1 MHSYANSFF
10 AFSSRD
16 SLLGAN
22 QSLLMATQKRNSAA
36 EVHTRKYPSSTEVA
50 KLAGVSQ
57 SAVSRTFTP
66 GASVSERTR
75 KKVMKAAQ
83 ALGYS
88 PNILPRILLTSRS
101 RLVAILIG
109 EMSNPYYARV
119 LEEFSRVL
127 QEQGNQVLLCAVGH
141 GEYVDDAIPSLAGY
155 RVDGI
160 ITAHPILSEEAA
172 AQCEKIGVP
181 IVLFNGRVR
190 SNWVSSVCCD
200 NATAGRDV
208 ADLFLKYGAKRFG
221 YIAGGTETLANE
233 DRAAGFI
240 NRLKED
246 GITDITSVSGNFRY
260 EDGYHAALA
269 LMRQKRPPH
278 AIFCANDMMAIGAI
292 DALRKEAGVR
302 VPNEIMIAGF
312 DDIPAAGWGSYSLT
326 TVRQEVEEM
335 VQAAVQIL
343 QRKAAGHENAR
354 GLLKLVRG
362 TLVQRGST
370 TGWIKRR

>member
-1 MHSYANSFF
+1 
-10 AFSSRD
+10 
-16 SLLGAN
+16 
-22 QSLLMATQKRNSAA
+22 MATQKKNSAA
-36 EVHTRKYPSSTEVA
+36 DARARKYPSSTEVA
-50 KLAGVSQ
+50 KVAGVSQ
-57 SAVSRTFTP
+57 SAVSRTFTA

-75 KKVMKAAQ
+75 KKVIKAAE

-88 PNILPRILLTSRS
+88 PNMLPRILLTNRS
-101 RLVAILIG
+101 RLVAIVIG

-127 QEQGNQVLLCAVGH
+127 QEQENQVLLCAVGH

-172 AQCEKIGVP
+172 EQCEKIGVP

-200 NATAGRDV
+200 NVAAGRDV

-221 YIAGGTETLANE
+221 YIAGGQETPANQ
-233 DRAAGFI
+233 DRSAGFI
-240 NRLKED
+240 DRLKEH
-246 GITDITSVSGNFRY
+246 GVSDIKSISGNFRY
-260 EDGYHAALA
+260 EDGYQAALE
-269 LMRQKRPPH
+269 LMRQKRLPQ

-302 VPNEIMIAGF
+302 IPQEVMIAGF
-312 DDIPAAGWGSYSLT
+312 DDIPAAAWASYSLT
-326 TVRQEVEEM
+326 TVRQEVARM
-335 VQAAVQIL
+335 VQEAVAIL
-343 QRKAAGHENAR
+343 QTKAAGGDDAR
-354 GLLKLVRG
+354 GLLRLVRG

-370 TGWIKRR
+370 TGWCKRR

>member
-1 MHSYANSFF
+1 MLHSYAMTFF
-10 AFSSRD
+10 AFSSQD
-16 SLLGAN
+16 SSLDVN
-22 QSLLMATQKRNSAA
+22 QNFSMATPKLNPAHAR
-36 EVHTRKYPSSTEVA
+36 TRKYPSSTEVA

-57 SAVSRTFTP
+57 SAVSRTFTA

-75 KKVMKAAQ
+75 KKVIKAAE

-88 PNILPRILLTSRS
+88 PNILPRILLTNRS
-101 RLVAILIG
+101 RLVAIVIG

-172 AQCEKIGVP
+172 EQCEKIGVP

-200 NATAGRDV
+200 NSAAGRDV

-221 YIAGGTETLANE
+221 YIAGGQETLANQ
-233 DRAAGFI
+233 DRSAGFI
-240 NRLKED
+240 NRLKEN
-246 GITDITSVSGNFRY
+246 GISDIKSVSGNFRY
-260 EDGYHAALA
+260 DEGYQAALK
-269 LMRQKRPPH
+269 LMEQKRPPQ
-278 AIFCANDMMAIGAI
+278 AIFCANDMMAFGAI
-292 DALRKEAGVR
+292 DALRHEVGVR
-302 VPNEIMIAGF
+302 VPQEVMVAGF
-312 DDIPAAGWGSYSLT
+312 DDIPVAAWASYSLT
-326 TVRQEVEEM
+326 TVRQEVEQM

-343 QRKAAGHENAR
+343 QTKAAGPENAR

>member
-1 MHSYANSFF
+1 
-10 AFSSRD
+10 
-16 SLLGAN
+16 
-22 QSLLMATQKRNSAA
+22 MATQKLNSASA
-36 EVHTRKYPSSTEVA
+36 PTRKYPSSTEVA

-57 SAVSRTFTP
+57 SAVSRTFTA

-75 KKVMKAAQ
+75 KKVIKAAE

-88 PNILPRILLTSRS
+88 PNILPRILLTNRS
-101 RLVAILIG
+101 RLVAIVIG

-127 QEQGNQVLLCAVGH
+127 QEQGNQVLLCSVGH

-172 AQCEKIGVP
+172 EQCEKIGVP

-190 SNWVSSVCCD
+190 SNWVSSICCD
-200 NATAGRDV
+200 NSAAGRDV

-221 YIAGGTETLANE
+221 YIAGGQETLANQ
-233 DRAAGFI
+233 DRSAGFI
-240 NRLKED
+240 NRLKES
-246 GITDITSVSGNFRY
+246 GISDIRSVSGNFRY
-260 EDGYHAALA
+260 EDGYQAALK
-269 LMRQKRPPH
+269 LMEPKRPPQ
-278 AIFCANDMMAIGAI
+278 AIFCANDMMAFGAI
-292 DALRKEAGVR
+292 DALRHEAGVR
-302 VPNEIMIAGF
+302 VPQEVMVAGF
-312 DDIPAAGWGSYSLT
+312 DDIPEAGWASYSLT
-326 TVRQEVEEM
+326 TVRQEVGQM
-335 VQAAVQIL
+335 VQAAVPIFQT
-343 QRKAAGHENAR
+343 KAAGHENVR

>member
-1 MHSYANSFF
+1 
-10 AFSSRD
+10 
-16 SLLGAN
+16 
-22 QSLLMATQKRNSAA
+22 MATQKLHSASA
-36 EVHTRKYPSSTEVA
+36 PTRKYPSSTEVA

-57 SAVSRTFTP
+57 SAVSRTFTA
-66 GASVSERTR
+66 GASVSERMR
-75 KKVMKAAQ
+75 KKVIKAAE

-88 PNILPRILLTSRS
+88 PNILPRILLTNRS
-101 RLVAILIG
+101 CLVAIVIG

-127 QEQGNQVLLCAVGH
+127 QEQGNQVLLCSVGH

-172 AQCEKIGVP
+172 EQCEKIGVP

-190 SNWVSSVCCD
+190 SNWVSSICCD
-200 NATAGRDV
+200 NSAAGRDV

-221 YIAGGTETLANE
+221 YIAGGQETLANQ
-233 DRAAGFI
+233 DRSAGFI
-240 NRLKED
+240 NRLKES
-246 GITDITSVSGNFRY
+246 GISDIKSVSGNFRY
-260 EDGYHAALA
+260 EDGYQVALK
-269 LMRQKRPPH
+269 LMEQKRPPQ
-278 AIFCANDMMAIGAI
+278 AIFCANDMMACGAI
-292 DALRKEAGVR
+292 DALRHEAGVR
-302 VPNEIMIAGF
+302 VPQEVMVAGF
-312 DDIPAAGWGSYSLT
+312 DDIPEAGWASYSLT
-326 TVRQEVEEM
+326 TVRQEVEQM

-343 QRKAAGHENAR
+343 QTKAAGHENVR

>member
-1 MHSYANSFF
+1 MQRVIF
-10 AFSSRD
+10 AFNSLNP
-16 SLLGAN
+16 LLGAN
-22 QSLLMATQKRNSAA
+22 QSVLMATQKGNSAA
-36 EVHTRKYPSSTEVA
+36 KVHNRKYPSSTEVA

-57 SAVSRTFTP
+57 SAVSRTFTS
-66 GASVSERTR
+66 GASVSERMR
-75 KKVMKAAQ
+75 KKVLKAAQ

-88 PNILPRILLTSRS
+88 PNILPSILLTSRS

-109 EMSNPYYARV
+109 EMSNAYYARV
-119 LEEFSRVL
+119 LEEFSLVL
-127 QEQGNQVLLCAVGH
+127 QEHGNQVLLCSVGH

-160 ITAHPILSEEAA
+160 ITAHPILSEKAA

-200 NATAGRDV
+200 NAAAGRDV

-221 YIAGGTETLANE
+221 YIAGFQETLANE
-233 DRAAGFI
+233 DRGAGFI
-240 NRLKED
+240 NRLKEE
-246 GITDITSVSGNFRY
+246 GITDITAVSGKFRY
-260 EDGYHAALA
+260 EDGYQAALT
-269 LMRQKRPPH
+269 LTRQKRPPQ
-278 AIFCANDMMAIGAI
+278 AIFCANDMMAIGSI
-292 DALRKEAGVR
+292 DALRKETGLR
-302 VPNEIMIAGF
+302 VPNDVMIAGF
-312 DDIPAAGWGSYSLT
+312 DDIPAAGWESYSLT

-335 VQAAVQIL
+335 VKAAVQIL

>member
-1 MHSYANSFF
+1 MTFF
-10 AFSSRD
+10 AFSSQD
-16 SLLGAN
+16 SSLDVN
-22 QSLLMATQKRNSAA
+22 QNLSMVTPKLNPAQA
-36 EVHTRKYPSSTEVA
+36 HTKKYPSSTEVA

-57 SAVSRTFTP
+57 SAVSRTFTA

-75 KKVMKAAQ
+75 KKVIKAAE

-88 PNILPRILLTSRS
+88 PNILPKILLTNRS
-101 RLVAILIG
+101 RLVAIVIG

-127 QEQGNQVLLCAVGH
+127 QDQGNQVLLCAVDH

-200 NATAGRDV
+200 NSAAGRDV

-221 YIAGGTETLANE
+221 YIAGGQETLANQE
-233 DRAAGFI
+233 RSAGFI
-240 NRLKED
+240 NRLKEN
-246 GITDITSVSGNFRY
+246 GISDIESISGNFRY
-260 EDGYHAALA
+260 DDGYQAALK
-269 LMRQKRPPH
+269 LMEQKRPPQ
-278 AIFCANDMMAIGAI
+278 AIFCANDMMAFGAI
-292 DALRKEAGVR
+292 DALRHEAGVR
-302 VPNEIMIAGF
+302 VPQEVMVAGF
-312 DDIPAAGWGSYSLT
+312 DDIPVAAWASYSLT
-326 TVRQEVEEM
+326 TVRQEVEQM